1 MISFL
6 RYIDDTFGG
15 VLPMLTK
22 MGWTADDTDQLR
34 AKLRG

>member
-1 MISFL
+1 L

-15 VLPMLTK
+15 VLPMLIK
-22 MGWTADDTDQLR
+22 MGWTTDDTDRMR